1 MVGFVT
7 IAIAWAYRNGRPAVT
22 GPIPRRFAR
31 GQRNR
36 EELAEAFEV
45 TLAEAVPR
53 EERGRA
59 AVHALEMVERLEHV
73 LRLAVERDGPASPI
87 GEPAVGAI
95 GREALD
101 GQRVVPATTSAG
113 TPTADRSRATV
124 TPVRSTPAAQP
135 MTAGR
140 PSGSRSARTI
150 PASAVERV
158 SNMWRY
164 VAAIPSGTAWSG
176 MSGRF
181 R

>member
-1 MVGFVT
+1 MPG
-7 IAIAWAYRNGRPAVT
+7 
-22 GPIPRRFAR
+22 
-31 GQRNR
+31 
-36 EELAEAFEV
+36 
-45 TLAEAVPR
+45 

-73 LRLAVERDGPASPI
+73 LRLTVEGDGPASPI

-101 GQRVVPATTSAG
+101 GQRVVPG
-113 TPTADRSRATV
+113 DDVGRDADRGQEQGNGD
-124 TPVRSTPAAQP
+124 PVRSTPAAQP

-140 PSGSRSARTI
+140 PSGSRSARAI

-164 VAAIPSGTAWSG
+164 VAAIPAGTAWSG